1 MIFIPFFNTFQ
12 YLEAVQDLSGYQTVA
27 FPPCTCSVRNNGF
40 VTPRI
45 TYDHLELTACS
56 ANGIQEVKV
65 NLSRIFYRTCFH
77 GFFFSLQNTKI
88 SFDWAFLEQHSLHE
102 DGSIVIVFRSDSEKE
117 KKEPHIIHLHTIYVS
132 SDKYLK
138 LSTKP
143 KQCFSKFFFVV
154 ILGKIRC

>member
-1 MIFIPFFNTFQ
+1 MCKIQNNVFSSSNNIWQNFRQRKQRKIMWIDFTNFPPTKFQIHYFSLIWYAFIPFTITFQ

-65 NLSRIFYRTCFH
+65 NFHEFSTALVFTELFFRCRIPKFLLIGH
-77 GFFFSLQNTKI
+77 FSSN
-88 SFDWAFLEQHSLHE
+88 
-102 DGSIVIVFRSDSEKE
+102 
-117 KKEPHIIHLHTIYVS
+117 
-132 SDKYLK
+132 
-138 LSTKP
+138 
-143 KQCFSKFFFVV
+143 
-154 ILGKIRC
+154 ILYMKTALLW

>member
-1 MIFIPFFNTFQ
+1 MIFIPFFITFQ

-65 NLSRIFYRTCFH
+65 NFH
-77 GFFFSLQNTKI
+77 EFSTALVFTELFFSLQNTKI

-132 SDKYLK
+132 SDKSLK

-143 KQCFSKFFFVV
+143 
-154 ILGKIRC
+154 R

>member
-1 MIFIPFFNTFQ
+1 MEIFLFYFYQFIISFHFQ
-12 YLEAVQDLSGYQTVA
+12 YLDAVQDLSGYQTVA

-65 NLSRIFYRTCFH
+65 NFYEFSTAAHVFTE
-77 GFFFSLQNTKI
+77 FVFSLQNTKI

-132 SDKYLK
+132 SDKSLK

-143 KQCFSKFFFVV
+143 KQWFF
-154 ILGKIRC
+154 